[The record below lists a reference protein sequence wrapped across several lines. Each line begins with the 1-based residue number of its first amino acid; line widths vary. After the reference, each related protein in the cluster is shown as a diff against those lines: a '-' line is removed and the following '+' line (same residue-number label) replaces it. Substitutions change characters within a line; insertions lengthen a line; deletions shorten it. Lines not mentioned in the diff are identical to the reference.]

1 MSAWVDEEMGESQLH
16 DSRHAK
22 RLATLLTRL
31 GEQPVS
37 SIPSACRG
45 WAETVA
51 AYRFLENPSVGFEE
65 ILSGHKQATLERI
78 RAQEVALLVQDTSF
92 VNYGTL
98 QPKAGMGTVKEKVR
112 DEHLLHTTVAFT
124 PERVNLG
131 VLGAKYWQRP
141 EEPVA
146 HERARKPIEEKESYR
161 WLEGYALACEVQ
173 QACPQT
179 VVVSVADCE
188 GDIQEW
194 FLDAMHRPGEER
206 AEFLIRAKCNR
217 RLAQGTEPS
226 YLWEVMQRARPLG
239 RITFELSRQAD
250 RPARRVTLSVKAMP
264 VTFHGARRPGG
275 RLPPV
280 QVWAVYAR
288 ELKPPKGG
296 DHIEWLLLTSVPVA
310 DFSGACL
317 VVQWYRAR
325 WEIELFF
332 RVLKQGCQI
341 ERLRLMTDHRLLN
354 AIAIY
359 LIIAWRIHTMTMMGR
374 AYPDAS
380 CEVIFAPRE
389 WQTIYMMQYQSPP
402 PDQPPSLR
410 ETVRALAQLGG
421 FLARTGDGEPGIKSI
436 WQGYQ
441 RLHDFLY
448 AIETHLAV
456 NAL

>member
-1 MSAWVDEEMGESQLH
+1 MSTWVTEEMAESQMH
-16 DSRHAK
+16 DARHAK
-22 RLATLLTRL
+22 RLAKLLSELSER
-31 GEQPVS
+31 PVS

-51 AYRFLENPSVGFEE
+51 AYRFLDNPHVGFEE
-65 ILSGHKQATLERI
+65 ILSGHKQAALERI

-92 VNYGTL
+92 LNYGTL

-112 DEHLLHTTVAFT
+112 DEQLLHTTVAFT

-131 VLGAKYWQRP
+131 VLGAKCWQRP
-141 EEPVA
+141 EQPVG
-146 HERARKPIEEKESYR
+146 HKRKHKPIEEKESYR

-194 FLDAMHRPGEER
+194 FLDAMNRPAEKR
-206 AEFLIRAKCNR
+206 AEFLIRAKCDR
-217 RLAQGTEPS
+217 RLAPGPEPR

-239 RITFELSRQAD
+239 KLTFELSRQAD
-250 RPARRVTLSVKAMP
+250 RSARRVTLRVKAMP
-264 VTFHGARRPGG
+264 VTFNGARRPGG

-280 QVWAVYAR
+280 QLWAVYAL
-288 ELKPPKGG
+288 ELKPPRGEEP
-296 DHIEWLLLTSVPVA
+296 IEWLLLTSVPVE
-310 DFSGACL
+310 DFAGACL
-317 VVQWYRAR
+317 MVRWYRAR

-341 ERLRLMTDHRLLN
+341 ERLRLETTHRLLN
-354 AIAIY
+354 ALAIY
-359 LIIAWRIHTMTMMGR
+359 LIIAWRIHTITMLGR
-374 AYPDAS
+374 ACPDAS
-380 CEVIFAPRE
+380 SEIVFEPRE
-389 WQTIYMMQYQSPP
+389 WQTIYTMQYQSPP
-402 PDQPPSLR
+402 PDQPPPLR
-410 ETVRALAQLGG
+410 DTVRALAQLGG

-441 RLHDFLY
+441 RLYEFIY
-448 AIETHLAV
+448 AVETYLAV
-456 NAL
+456 NAS

>member
-1 MSAWVDEEMGESQLH
+1 VSTWADEEMVESH
-16 DSRHAK
+16 MRDARHAK
-22 RLATLLTRL
+22 RLAALLTRL

-37 SIPSACRG
+37 SIPRACHG

-51 AYRFLENPSVGFEE
+51 AYRFLDNPAVGCTE
-65 ILSGHKQATLERI
+65 ILSGHKAATLERI
-78 RAQEVALLVQDTSF
+78 RSQAVALLVQDTSF
-92 VNYGTL
+92 LNYGTL
-98 QPKAGMGTVKEKVR
+98 QPKVGMGTVKER
-112 DEHLLHTTVAFT
+112 IGEEYLLHTTVAFT

-131 VLGAKYWQRP
+131 VLGAKLWQRP

-161 WLEGYALACEVQ
+161 WLEGYTLAGEVQ

-194 FLDAMHRPGEER
+194 FLDAMSRPAEER

-217 RLAQGTEPS
+217 RLAPGAAQD
-226 YLWEVMQRARPLG
+226 YLWEEMQAARPLG
-239 RITFELSRQAD
+239 KLTFKLSRQAD
-250 RPARRVTLSVKAMP
+250 RPPRQATLAVTARP
-264 VTFHGARRPGG
+264 VTFNGARRPGG

-280 QVWAVYAR
+280 QVWAIYAI
-288 ELKPPKGG
+288 ELKPPKGAEP
-296 DHIEWLLLTSVPVA
+296 IEWLLLTSVPV
-310 DFSGACL
+310 SNLPRACL
-317 VVQWYRAR
+317 VMQWYRAR
-325 WEIELFF
+325 WGIELFF

-341 ERLRLMTDHRLLN
+341 ERLRLETAHRLLK
-354 AIAIY
+354 ALAIY

-374 AYPDAS
+374 AYPEAS
-380 CEVIFAPRE
+380 CEIVFEPRE
-389 WQTIYMMQYQSPP
+389 WQTIYMMLYQSPP
-402 PDQPPSLR
+402 PAQPPPLR
-410 ETVRALAQLGG
+410 DTVRALAQLGG

-448 AIETHLAV
+448 AIETHLA
-456 NAL
+456 AHAS